1 MPRGCS
7 TPDRGYFDSVS
18 TKLELS
24 VVSLFSGGR
33 EEYRLSDKVGKS
45 YRIVCDQLG
54 TPTEAYDEEGKE
66 VWYRRLDMNGK
77 ILEETQPGLNSEDYV
92 SIPFLFQG

>member
-18 TKLELS
+18 IQLELS

-33 EEYRLSDKVGKS
+33 EEYRLSDKVDKS

-66 VWYRRLDMNGK
+66 TQRRL
-77 ILEETQPGLNSEDYV
+77 I
-92 SIPFLFQG
+92 I